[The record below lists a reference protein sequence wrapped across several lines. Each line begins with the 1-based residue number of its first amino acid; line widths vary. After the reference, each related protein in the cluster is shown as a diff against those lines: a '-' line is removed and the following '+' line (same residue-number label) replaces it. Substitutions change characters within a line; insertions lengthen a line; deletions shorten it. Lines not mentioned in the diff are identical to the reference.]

1 MIALFFYS
9 LLILLGLWI
18 IRDILV
24 VTGVYKDPILRRFEI
39 YGNDEDTYSPVITL
53 VLACYL
59 LILLLLI
66 VLAGRTPLMI
76 LVALSW
82 SPLYI
87 FYQYR
92 EKLIE
97 KFPQI
102 FLYYPT
108 WHYRLLWRTSREE
121 RRRIAYL
128 WLFLPLR
135 TRMLYSTHDAF
146 FHQWTDMVLLTM
158 V

>member
-1 MIALFFYS
+1 MIALFFYTI
-9 LLILLGLWI
+9 LILLGVWV

-24 VTGVYKDPILRRFEI
+24 VTGVYKDPILRRFEV
-39 YGNDEDTYSPVITL
+39 YGTDEDIYSPVMML
-53 VLACYL
+53 VLSCYL

-66 VLAGRTPLMI
+66 FLAGRTPMMMLMVF
-76 LVALSW
+76 LW

-87 FYQYR
+87 VYQR
-92 EKLIE
+92 RDKLIE
-97 KFPQI
+97 KFPHI

-108 WHYRLLWRTSREE
+108 WRYRLLWRTSREE

-146 FHQWTDMVLLTM
+146 FNQWTDMVLLTM